1 MKAYII
7 SIARI
12 WRFGI
17 LTMSNCATDLG
28 ATITKGLNRSA
39 TKIDVFPVN
48 YIFNIQLII
57 VAIQY
62 FFAELDIL
70 Y

>member
-1 MKAYII
+1 
-7 SIARI
+7 
-12 WRFGI
+12 
-17 LTMSNCATDLG
+17 MSNCATDLG
-28 ATITKGLNRSA
+28 ATITEGLNRSA

-70 Y
+70 LTFIGQHQGYTCK